1 VGGQPTLLL
10 SADGDEVKR
19 RSTRT
24 REVAPVGDELQE
36 AVAPVVESLGL
47 ELVELNFNRG
57 LLRVTVDRSGGVD
70 LDTIALATREVSNAL
85 DRDDVVPGGRY
96 TLEVSSP
103 GLERPLKSPAQFER
117 AVGEQVVVRTLAQ
130 SGLERRLR
138 GTLAAAEADAI
149 VLSGSDLP
157 DGSVRIAYADIERA
171 RTVFEW
177 GPPPKPASPPKSRS
191 TKPGRKAD
199 PTTKRAVAS

>member
-1 VGGQPTLLL
+1 M
-10 SADGDEVKR
+10 
-19 RSTRT
+19 
-24 REVAPVGDELQE
+24 GDELQE

-47 ELVELNFNRG
+47 ELVDLNFNRG
-57 LLRVTVDRSGGVD
+57 LLRVTVDREGGAD
-70 LDTIALATREVSNAL
+70 LDAISEATREISNAL
-85 DRDDVVPGGRY
+85 DRDDIVPGGRY

-103 GLERPLKSPAQFER
+103 GLERPLKTAAQFRR
-117 AVGEQVVVRTLAQ
+117 AVGEEVVVRTLAT

-138 GTLAAAEADAI
+138 GTLQVAESDAI
-149 VLSGSDLP
+149 VIAGSELP
-157 DGSVRIAYADIERA
+157 DGGLRISLNDIERA

-191 TKPGRKAD
+191 TKTGSKAD